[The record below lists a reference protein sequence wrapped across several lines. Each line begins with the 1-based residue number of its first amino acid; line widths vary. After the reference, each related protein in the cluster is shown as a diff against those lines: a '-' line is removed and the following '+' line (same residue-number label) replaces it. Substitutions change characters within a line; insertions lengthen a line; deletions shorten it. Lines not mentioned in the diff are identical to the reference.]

1 MYAAKLDRYLRIERP
16 VVTGDGEYG
25 PVVLSWV
32 LVEEAWAEVRDILP
46 SKGEAIAGGF
56 DVAKR
61 PARVRMR
68 YRTDIDNTMRLVD
81 PERNGRIMEVITL
94 PAELG
99 RREAIEFMVQEY
111 TTRGD
116 A

>member
-1 MYAAKLDRYLRIERP
+1 MKTPDP
-16 VVTGDGEYG
+16 EYG
-25 PVVLSWV
+25 TEVLSWA
-32 LVEEAWAEVRDILP
+32 LVESAWAEVRDILP
-46 SKGEAIAGGF
+46 SKGESIAGGF
-56 DVAKR
+56 DVGKR

-81 PERNGRIMEVITL
+81 PERNGRIMEIITL

-99 RREAIEFMVQEY
+99 RREAIEFMVQEF